1 MAYGRSD
8 LIDYRLIGYFN
19 RVVAVLIGLVNL
31 RVEVDGEFIRSDE
44 VVERVS
50 GFSVLD
56 FSYHGDGIGAYDFV
70 IFRFAGVGIFVEFEK
85 RSRAYDI
92 AFRVRFEREIHAVA
106 CNGVTF
112 VSSRSERRIG
122 YGFKFRERFVFV
134 AFDFFFKE
142 GNVETA
148 A

>member
-1 MAYGRSD
+1 MCQKTSVTVVTRTLSGGSDERKFDPAYGRSD

-56 FSYHGDGIGAYDFV
+56 FSYHGDGVGAYDFV
-70 IFRFAGVGIFVEFEK
+70 IFGFAC
-85 RSRAYDI
+85 RD
-92 AFRVRFEREIHAVA
+92 FR
-106 CNGVTF
+106 
-112 VSSRSERRIG
+112 
-122 YGFKFRERFVFV
+122 
-134 AFDFFFKE
+134 
-142 GNVETA
+142 
-148 A
+148 